1 MHRARQNYLIDGAS
15 VSRSVLCQDER
26 FQGSGGHVV
35 QVRNASC
42 EEVTFALLRLFATR
56 QRDICPHFATMQEP
70 SAIIDMQ
77 TLSMVFSI
85 YAFTRERDT
94 FDQSRRRLI
103 CEQKDSPRATSSSL
117 K

>member
-15 VSRSVLCQDER
+15 VSRSVLCQDECLR
-26 FQGSGGHVV
+26 GSGGHVV

-77 TLSMVFSI
+77 TLSMVFFNLCV
-85 YAFTRERDT
+85 YEGTRHVRPE
-94 FDQSRRRLI
+94 SKAPYL
-103 CEQKDSPRATSSSL
+103 
-117 K
+117 